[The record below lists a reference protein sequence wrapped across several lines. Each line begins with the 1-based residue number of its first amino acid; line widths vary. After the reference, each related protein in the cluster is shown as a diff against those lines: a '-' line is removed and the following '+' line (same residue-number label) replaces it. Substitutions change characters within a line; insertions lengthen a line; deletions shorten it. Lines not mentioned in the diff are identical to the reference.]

1 MVSEGQTTHQRSNGM
16 AKGKGDP
23 EMESVG
29 LESRVRGRT
38 SRELPEEL
46 RLSWLSK
53 LPKIPWLKQGRDKI
67 HTQVSQIWC
76 SYH

>member
-1 MVSEGQTTHQRSNGM
+1 MVSEGQTTHQRSTGM

-29 LESRVRGRT
+29 LESRIRGRT

-46 RLSWLSK
+46 RLSWDLGGGQQSSTGSRAI
-53 LPKIPWLKQGRDKI
+53 LLE
-67 HTQVSQIWC
+67 
-76 SYH
+76 

>member
-1 MVSEGQTTHQRSNGM
+1 MVSEGRTTHQRSNGM
-16 AKGKGDP
+16 AKGKRDP

-46 RLSWLSK
+46 RLSWDLGGGQQSFTDSSAI
-53 LPKIPWLKQGRDKI
+53 LLE
-67 HTQVSQIWC
+67 
-76 SYH
+76 

>member
-1 MVSEGQTTHQRSNGM
+1 MVSEGQTTHQRSTGM

-29 LESRVRGRT
+29 LESRMKGRT

-46 RLSWLSK
+46 RLSWDLGGGQQSSTGSSAI
-53 LPKIPWLKQGRDKI
+53 LLE
-67 HTQVSQIWC
+67 
-76 SYH
+76 